1 MIILREYI
9 EEDIVQFAKENPHVA
24 LYLKPRRNRSPVI
37 VAEYC
42 KYDLLF
48 NTVIVTFP
56 RLSFSSFTLRY
67 LLIPLLF
74 YFSVNGERHWKS
86 IHCYT
91 RQEVREWLDV
101 MRNASGKEFQVAY
114 LICIHYILNQI

>member
-1 MIILREYI
+1 MLNLCYHFHIQLIIMIILREYI

-56 RLSFSSFTLRY
+56 RLL
-67 LLIPLLF
+67 
-74 YFSVNGERHWKS
+74 
-86 IHCYT
+86 
-91 RQEVREWLDV
+91 
-101 MRNASGKEFQVAY
+101 
-114 LICIHYILNQI
+114 

>member
-1 MIILREYI
+1 M
-9 EEDIVQFAKENPHVA
+9 
-24 LYLKPRRNRSPVI
+24 S
-37 VAEYC
+37 
-42 KYDLLF
+42 
-48 NTVIVTFP
+48 
-56 RLSFSSFTLRY
+56 Y

-101 MRNASGKEFQVAY
+101 MRNASGKEFQVTY
-114 LICIHYILNQI
+114 LIFIHYILNQILSCTLTLLKQNISSTNTGAAKI